1 MAVDFLEPIEE
12 KIAHPVHESAYAYWL
27 SLRARIRCLPGRSHV
42 DPADIPQLL
51 PWINLIEVHRESG
64 DLRYRHRLVGTGI
77 VDVRER
83 DGTGQWF
90 DELYDPAT
98 LRKLRGVID
107 PVVADGHPRI
117 LHGNLGI
124 TGKPFM
130 EYRSLILPLGED
142 GRTVD
147 MLMGVSVYN

>member
-1 MAVDFLEPIEE
+1 MAIDFLEPLEE
-12 KIAHPVHESAYAYWL
+12 KILYPLHESAYAYWR
-27 SLRARIRCLPGRSHV
+27 SLRTRAQHLPARSQIN
-42 DPADIPQLL
+42 PADIPRLL
-51 PWINLIEVHRESG
+51 PWINLIEVHREAG

-90 DELYDPAT
+90 EDLYDSAT
-98 LRKLRGVID
+98 IRKLRGTID

-124 TGKPFM
+124 TGKAFM
-130 EYRSLILPLGED
+130 DYQSLILPLAED
-142 GRTVD
+142 GTTVD
-147 MLMGVSVYN
+147 MLMGISVYG